1 MMTKSQ
7 RQEFT
12 KNLTQVISSPD
23 FKAALKKAEKVFQNI
38 VLKIQSND
46 FDELDNDQAHEI
58 SKVYDLKKD
67 LNFMPFYVL
76 NMRIK
81 ELKKDLGLRASY
93 IESMTRLNRD
103 KAHTISILLK
113 ELADAKAQIQAKDTA
128 LKHAIDKDLFSNKKF
143 DETQADLDLYG
154 AALNHPGSLLWAVEI
169 APEPGADFE
178 QFPAESKQ
186 IAQQAVD
193 RYRYM
198 NRLEF
203 EGYTATIN
211 AVNDCIR
218 VNVWAGSKA
227 QHAKDML
234 YTIDSLK
241 DRAHISKQLLK
252 LKSYFR

>member
-23 FKAALKKAEKVFQNI
+23 FKAALKKAEKAFQNI

-76 NMRIK
+76 NMRLK
-81 ELKKDLGLRASY
+81 ELKKDLAFRDSY
-93 IESMTRLNRD
+93 IENNDRLDRD

-154 AALNHPGSLLWAVEI
+154 AALNHPGLLLWAVEI
-169 APEPGADFE
+169 APEPGADFVA
-178 QFPAESKQ
+178 FPATNKDTALQ
-186 IAQQAVD
+186 VIQRIKD
-193 RYRYM
+193 L
-198 NRLEF
+198 NRATLK
-203 EGYTATIN
+203 GYPGSIRAI
-211 AVNDCIR
+211 NDCIR
-218 VNVWAGSKA
+218 LNVWAGSA
-227 QHAKDML
+227 QDHAETMV
-234 YTIDSLK
+234 YTADSLK
-241 DRAHISKQLLK
+241 GRFYLSPQLVK
-252 LKSYFR
+252 LRSYFI

>member
-1 MMTKSQ
+1 MMTKLQ
-7 RQEFT
+7 RQEFAE
-12 KNLTQVISSPD
+12 NITQVISSPD
-23 FKAALKKAEKVFQNI
+23 FKAALKKAESTFKNI
-38 VLKIQSND
+38 ITKIQNND
-46 FDELDNDQAHEI
+46 FFELDGDQEKEI
-58 SKVYDLKKD
+58 SQVHHLKKD

-76 NMRIK
+76 NMRLK
-81 ELKKDLGLRASY
+81 ELKKDLAFRDSY
-93 IESMTRLNRD
+93 IENNDRLNRD
-103 KAHTISILLK
+103 KDHTISILLK

-169 APEPGADFE
+169 APEPGAKFE

-186 IAQQAVD
+186 VAQQVVD

>member
-23 FKAALKKAEKVFQNI
+23 FKAALKKAEKAFQNI

-81 ELKKDLGLRASY
+81 ELKKDLGLSASY

-113 ELADAKAQIQAKDTA
+113 ELADAKA
-128 LKHAIDKDLFSNKKF
+128 
-143 DETQADLDLYG
+143 
-154 AALNHPGSLLWAVEI
+154 
-169 APEPGADFE
+169 
-178 QFPAESKQ
+178 
-186 IAQQAVD
+186 
-193 RYRYM
+193 
-198 NRLEF
+198 
-203 EGYTATIN
+203 
-211 AVNDCIR
+211 
-218 VNVWAGSKA
+218 
-227 QHAKDML
+227 
-234 YTIDSLK
+234 
-241 DRAHISKQLLK
+241 
-252 LKSYFR
+252 